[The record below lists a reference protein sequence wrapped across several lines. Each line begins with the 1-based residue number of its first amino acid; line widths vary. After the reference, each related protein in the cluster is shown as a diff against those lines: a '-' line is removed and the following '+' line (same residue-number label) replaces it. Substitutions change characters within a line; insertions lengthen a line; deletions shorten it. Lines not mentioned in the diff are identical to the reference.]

1 MSDELPYIVHAQ
13 QKNGLKEGGTEGKAH
28 GSATV
33 KEILKHEKLH
43 LHFPNSD
50 RVYFCNARPVEPHT
64 TLSQL
69 PPRPTLCVGTTNIP
83 LSVVKPDEG
92 KRKEDKAWLVINVD
106 RAHLPGAPDRK
117 VTVGYVEKMPEDA
130 DGAAA
135 AQLADTCAKYVVFHV
150 DKEYVSE
157 HPGGGQILLDAGA
170 CYMPPPHVVFASF
183 LLYACSCPSPF
194 SYPFHPFARTPAAL
208 QQRTPQSRSIPWG
221 TRRAQK
227 NTCGSTPLAC
237 CARRTQKRWP
247 RTLGRSRM
255 APP

>member
-33 KEILKHEKLH
+33 KEILKHEKQH

-106 RAHLPGAPDRK
+106 RAHLPGAPDRE
-117 VTVGYVEKMPEDA
+117 VTVGYVKKMPEDA
-130 DGAAA
+130 EGAAA

-170 CYMPPPHVVFASF
+170 CFKCPPPTLPSLLFFWNLQLPMPF
-183 LLYACSCPSPF
+183 L
-194 SYPFHPFARTPAAL
+194 
-208 QQRTPQSRSIPWG
+208 
-221 TRRAQK
+221 
-227 NTCGSTPLAC
+227 
-237 CARRTQKRWP
+237 
-247 RTLGRSRM
+247 
-255 APP
+255 